1 MATYSDR
8 GEATYGGLL
17 QQTYAAIIVGSVCLT
32 LVETLRRVPRRR
44 ARGEAVRNEPFPVGD
59 TKGLSSHDAK
69 RIEHLGSREN
79 WTNAYLYM
87 ARCWAVVPS
96 PVQPRWPLMW
106 IWQVLRTDDETF
118 LRLSGVDATV
128 YTRFLRACFYFAA
141 LHTCTT
147 LLVILPI
154 HYLLGPKEIKK
165 SDINRGSVTTLISGL
180 PDERADKILWVHMGM
195 VIWITI
201 SWILF
206 LVWFVL
212 GSLRYRAYAARH
224 APAPVMSRIG
234 SPKKTSLPTTALHP
248 DSAAVSSFPATSYT
262 TGTPFLPPHP
272 EPAPFRLPTSYNGNA
287 PDYSLRCRTVMITN
301 IPQNLRS
308 PQMLRRYFG
317 RYLPDG
323 PAPESLENDGS
334 KRTKSWN
341 KFKSVVRP
349 ANAVRS
355 PLDTKSKDKSKRSRV
370 EGERPSPHAS
380 MADELEIDPE
390 QIEEVEVRGRK
401 LVESVVIA
409 PKLSALAKLITDQ
422 GKRMEEL
429 EEAHIH
435 LAKTVMSAVGVE
447 IKTRRRE
454 EARKVREGEIRRRE
468 RLRADAKPQQAH
480 VSSSAEEGNGGG
492 LLGAVQDGAA
502 RLQMSVERFALG
514 RPDRSE
520 VMDKL
525 VHAIGPFV
533 EEAWRRDSQYG
544 VIPWFKSAIGL
555 ARAKMSRN
563 SRPSTED
570 QAKPNERHSF
580 SNGHSHFNSTDASSV
595 YGTVWDALYD
605 MDPNDLHPYHPVTRT
620 RSILFT
626 PLELIGILTPNGL
639 PTVDLSFARIRSIQ
653 KRVEEIKSSP
663 LPDASERKR
672 DRESFFIDEQDE
684 IRSSDEYA
692 KHPSIIEPASSAF
705 VTFRRWEDA
714 RRAARTLAHRP
725 GRPLTCITVMAPQS
739 TDLDWERLVKGKFAA
754 QFVRDWL
761 VGAAIWLF
769 QIFWLF
775 PISFITTL
783 ISIKTLGT
791 AISPLGAFFDRH
803 SQARSLLSGLIPTLL
818 VAGLG
823 ILIPVIL
830 FVIGRKAQTE
840 VTFSGLH
847 DGILIRYYKW
857 LILNIVIFFC
867 IGLASFRTFLEAF
880 KKEIPD
886 PFQLVASSFPAA
898 APFYAGWFILQTS
911 LQNLMQFG
919 LVGLPL
925 ITYTWGVRKASTPR
939 KRKRG
944 TQPRTIDY
952 HYWTP
957 NHLLG
962 MHIIMIFA
970 VLNPLVIPFGL
981 IYYSVANVVFRNQL
995 LRVYARRFYE
1005 GNGKMLTIRVLRYS
1019 MDGLALSHIVF
1030 LAFNLL
1036 NYSRARAGIS
1046 GTLFGVTIL
1055 LKILATR
1062 EFRARYER
1070 LEDAESAR
1078 LCGNEEP
1085 FLTSEERSSTEAR
1098 REPNGAVSD
1107 APMPPERLD
1116 KFHSP
1121 PDAMGPSTMSW
1132 NFPGLK
1138 AFERGYHVKPIRS
1151 QPLRGR
1157 HKAKSTSLS
1166 KVVSRTN
1173 SQAEIMRPD
1182 SPTSVESATGAAIQS
1197 SSRLLAAPLG
1207 IVQQVGG
1214 HVGEIFVQAPGKL
1227 LDLVISKPSHND
1239 DWGGVNYL
1247 TRTQPTDLV
1256 VPGPKLQRWDDA
1268 PNGSASYECPYYL
1281 DQGHRA
1287 LWLPRDPCGPIDL
1300 DDTILMH
1307 RLLLSVHDR
1316 NVPKEKE
1323 KSFVDKGQD
1332 MKTSSPGSEISL
1344 SSIVRPPVR
1353 DHNSEK
1359 SIGKIPFTQS
1369 PVGTPDENPAQA
1381 TSYSTRA
1388 ARPSIIRVRTTSADR
1403 VTLGSTWGM
1412 RQSVSD
1418 SMEMKTLQAVPDE
1431 PATTSSMSATLTQP
1445 QVKRQPSLLSALRL
1459 GHGGDDTDT
1468 ARPGSLFSYKTAAD
1482 GGESRQNSDRR
1493 KTRIL
1498 ATEDLRK
1505 ALDATVLAEEE
1516 AEKAQKAK
1524 EEQAEKLDDARVEQE
1539 ESGGWSLVKKLVLKR
1554 NVE

>member
-1 MATYSDR
+1 
-8 GEATYGGLL
+8 
-17 QQTYAAIIVGSVCLT
+17 
-32 LVETLRRVPRRR
+32 
-44 ARGEAVRNEPFPVGD
+44 
-59 TKGLSSHDAK
+59 
-69 RIEHLGSREN
+69 
-79 WTNAYLYM
+79 
-87 ARCWAVVPS
+87 
-96 PVQPRWPLMW
+96 
-106 IWQVLRTDDETF
+106 
-118 LRLSGVDATV
+118 
-128 YTRFLRACFYFAA
+128 
-141 LHTCTT
+141 
-147 LLVILPI
+147 
-154 HYLLGPKEIKK
+154 
-165 SDINRGSVTTLISGL
+165 
-180 PDERADKILWVHMGM
+180 MGM

-201 SWILF
+201 SWILL

-212 GSLRYRAYAARH
+212 GSLKYRAYAARH
-224 APAPVMSRIG
+224 APAPAMSRIG
-234 SPKKTSLPTTALHP
+234 SPKQPTPPSTALHP
-248 DSAAVSSFPATSYT
+248 DSAGALSSFPAASYT
-262 TGTPFLPPHP
+262 TGTPLLPMHP
-272 EPAPFRLPTSYNGNA
+272 EPTPIRLPTSSNGYA
-287 PDYSLRCRTVMITN
+287 PDHSLRCRTVMITN
-301 IPQNLRS
+301 IPQNLRT

-323 PAPESLENDGS
+323 PAPESLEDDKR

-341 KFKSVVRP
+341 KLKSGLRP

-355 PLDTKSKDKSKRSRV
+355 PLDTKSNTKSRRSRA
-370 EGERPSPHAS
+370 GSDRLDLPL
-380 MADELEIDPE
+380 ADELEVDPE
-390 QIEEVEVRGRK
+390 QMEEVEVRGRK
-401 LVESVVIA
+401 LVENVVVA
-409 PKLSALAKLITDQ
+409 PKLSALAKLIKDR
-422 GKRMEEL
+422 GKRVEEL
-429 EEAHIH
+429 EQAHIH
-435 LAKTVMSAVGVE
+435 LAQTIMAVVGTE
-447 IKTRRRE
+447 IKSRRRE
-454 EARKVREGEIRRRE
+454 EVRKAREGEIRRRE
-468 RLRADAKPQQAH
+468 KLRADAKSQQTH
-480 VSSSAEEGNGGG
+480 TSDSGCEDGGG
-492 LLGAVQDGAA
+492 LLGSVRDGAA
-502 RLQMSVERFALG
+502 RLRMSVERFALG

-525 VHAIGPFV
+525 IDAIGPFV
-533 EEAWRRDSQYG
+533 EEAWKRDSQYG
-544 VIPWFKSAIGL
+544 ITPWFKSVTAS
-555 ARAKMSRN
+555 ARAKVNRS
-563 SRPSTED
+563 SRPSTEG
-570 QAKPNERHSF
+570 QAKHNGTGQNGQHS
-580 SNGHSHFNSTDASSV
+580 SNDHFHFNSTNGSSMH
-595 YGTVWDALYD
+595 GTIWDALYD
-605 MDPNDLHPYHPVTRT
+605 IDPNDLRPYHPVTRD
-620 RSILFT
+620 RSIFLT
-626 PLELIGILTPNGL
+626 PLELIGVLPPNGL
-639 PTVDLSFARIRSIQ
+639 PTIDLAFARLRSIQ
-653 KRVEEIKSSP
+653 KRIDEIKLSP
-663 LPDASERKR
+663 LPDASEKKK
-672 DRESFFIDEQDE
+672 DRESFFIDERDE
-684 IRSSDEYA
+684 IRSSDEHA
-692 KHPSIIEPASSAF
+692 EHPKAIEAASSAF

-714 RRAARTLAHRP
+714 RRAARTLSHRP
-725 GRPLTCITVMAPQS
+725 GRPLSCLVVMAPQS

-761 VGAAIWLF
+761 VGAAVWLF

-783 ISIKTLGT
+783 ISIKTLGE
-791 AISPLGAFFDRH
+791 AIPALRTFFDLH
-803 SQARSLLSGLIPTLL
+803 SRARSLLTGLIPTLL

-847 DGILIRYYKW
+847 DGRILVRYYKW

-919 LVGLPL
+919 LDLADD
-925 ITYTWGVRKASTPR
+925 T
-939 KRKRG
+939 
-944 TQPRTIDY
+944 RTTSWVAIDNLCLGCSEG
-952 HYWTP
+952 HESSQAENEYWTP

-1019 MDGLALSHIVF
+1019 MDGLALSHIIF

-1036 NYSRARAGIS
+1036 NYNIGYS
-1046 GTLFGVTIL
+1046 
-1055 LKILATR
+1055 
-1062 EFRARYER
+1062 

-1085 FLTSEERSSTEAR
+1085 FLSSEERSSTETR
-1098 REPNGAVSD
+1098 HEPNGAMSGV
-1107 APMPPERLD
+1107 PMPEERLD

-1138 AFERGYHVKPIRS
+1138 TFGHGYHVKPIRS
-1151 QPLRGR
+1151 QPLKGR
-1157 HKAKSTSLS
+1157 HKAKSSSLS

-1182 SPTSVESATGAAIQS
+1182 SPTSVDSATGAAIQS

-1214 HVGEIFVQAPGKL
+1214 HVGEIFVQAPAKL
-1227 LDLVISKPSHND
+1227 LDLVTSKASHDN
-1239 DWGGVNYL
+1239 DWGRVNYL

-1256 VPGPKLQRWDDA
+1256 MPGPKLHRWDDT

-1281 DQGHRA
+1281 DEGPRA
-1287 LWLPRDPCGPIDL
+1287 LWLPRDPSGPVDL
-1300 DDTILMH
+1300 DDTIIMY

-1316 NVPKEKE
+1316 NVPKDKE
-1323 KSFVDKGQD
+1323 KSFVDKSQD
-1332 MKTSSPGSEISL
+1332 TKPGSRGSEISL
-1344 SSIVRPPVR
+1344 SSIARPSVGEY
-1353 DHNSEK
+1353 DSEK

-1369 PVGTPDENPAQA
+1369 PAGTPDEPPARA

-1388 ARPSIIRVRTTSADR
+1388 HRPSIVRVRTNSADR
-1403 VTLGSTWGM
+1403 VTLGSTWGV

-1418 SMEMKTLQAVPDE
+1418 SMEMKTLQTIPDD
-1431 PATTSSMSATLTQP
+1431 PATTSSIGATLAQP
-1445 QVKRQPSLLSALRL
+1445 RIQRQPSLLSALRF
-1459 GHGGDDTDT
+1459 GRSVEDTDT

-1482 GGESRQNSDRR
+1482 GGESRQNSDKR

-1498 ATEDLRK
+1498 AAEDLRK
-1505 ALDATVLAEEE
+1505 ALDATVMAEEE

-1554 NVE
+1554 NAE